1 MAVCRFA
8 PSPTGL
14 LHVGGARTALFNW
27 AFARHEGGR
36 FLLRMEDTD
45 RERSS
50 AANERSIVDA
60 LAWLGLEPDGETV
73 RQSERG
79 ELYRACADRLLG
91 EGLAY
96 RCYAT
101 PGELDALRREQE
113 ARGQKP
119 MYDRRWRGRTDRP
132 EGKGHCLRFA
142 TPLDGSFELDDAVCG
157 RVTVAN
163 SELDDPVILR
173 ADGSA
178 TYNFAAAVDDGEMG
192 ITHVIRGEDHLT
204 NTVRQAHI
212 HAALGNALP
221 RFAHLPLILGRKVAE
236 DGTEAVNEQ
245 GEPAYERLSKRNMAV
260 DVEHYRKEG
269 FLPGAMVNYLAQ
281 LGWTQPD
288 AEVYMP
294 EDLAREFELSRV
306 NRSAARF
313 DIERLLWINREHMRL
328 AGPER
333 LAELA
338 ETGAPAR
345 AVEIA
350 CEKSRTLNELRD
362 ELQWLDEPSGTM
374 PELLAG
380 QLGEDNLEAFIELC
394 EAVSGLGA
402 PDAKAVKTLVR
413 DACKASGL
421 KFPRLGMPLRVA
433 LTGRL
438 QSPDIGDVAEILGAD
453 ECRKRLAAAAGAAG
467 GLRPSGPR
475 ASP

>member
-27 AFARHEGGR
+27 AFARHAGGR

-45 RERSS
+45 RERST
-50 AANERSIVDA
+50 AANERSIAEA
-60 LAWLGLEPDGETV
+60 LGWLGLNPDGEPV

-79 ELYRACADRLLG
+79 DLYRERAERLLG

-101 PGELDALRREQE
+101 PEELDELRREQE
-113 ARGQKP
+113 KRGIKP
-119 MYDRRWRGRTDRP
+119 MYDRRWRDRTDRP
-132 EGKGHCLRFA
+132 EGKEHCLRFA
-142 TPLDGSFELDDAVCG
+142 TPLEGSSELDDLIRG

-204 NTVRQAHI
+204 NTLRQMHI
-212 HAALGNALP
+212 HRALGNALP
-221 RFAHLPLILGRKVAE
+221 SFAHLPLILGRKVAD

-260 DVEHYRKEG
+260 DVDHYRREG
-269 FLPGAMVNYLAQ
+269 FLPQAMVNYLAQ

-288 AEVYMP
+288 AEVYTP
-294 EDLAREFELSRV
+294 EDLVREFDLSRV

-313 DIERLLWINREHMRL
+313 DLERLLWINREHMRL

-338 ETGAPAR
+338 GTDAPAR
-345 AVEIA
+345 AVGIA
-350 CEKSRTLNELRD
+350 SEKSRTLNDLRE
-362 ELQWLDEPSGTM
+362 ELQWLGEPGDDM
-374 PELLAG
+374 PSLLSG
-380 QLGEDNLEAFIELC
+380 QLGEDNLEAFIALC
-394 EAVSGLGA
+394 GSLSGLDSV
-402 PDAKAVKTLVR
+402 DAKAVKAQVR
-413 DACKASGL
+413 EACKSGGL

-453 ECRKRLAAAAGAAG
+453 ECRRRLAAAAAATG
-467 GLRPSGPR
+467 GLRPSGPQ